1 MILGLLLNGVKIPF
15 VPMVIEILSVFI
27 LIIGFVFLVYK
38 HRTGT
43 SIEAVDEARLKQ
55 FTHIVGWIFIIYAAV
70 ELIAVFACI
79 SANDACRAG
88 YHYPVGTPC
97 IFCNGSAAN
106 THSGASDI
114 LMMGIFFDAFI
125 VNSYIVAAINTVKDF
140 FKSKKIEL

>member
-1 MILGLLLNGVKIPF
+1 MILGLLLDGVKIPL
-15 VPMVIEILSVFI
+15 VPMVIEILSVFV

-38 HRTGT
+38 HRTGK

-55 FTHIVGWIFIIYAAV
+55 FTHIVGWIFIIYALI

-79 SANDACRAG
+79 SANDACRVG

-114 LMMGIFFDAFI
+114 LMLGIFFDAFI

-140 FKSKKIEL
+140 LKSKKIDL

>member
-1 MILGLLLNGVKIPF
+1 MILGLLLGGVRIPV
-15 VPMVIEILSVFI
+15 VPMVIEILSVFV

-38 HRTGT
+38 HRTGK

-55 FTHIVGWIFIIYAAV
+55 FTHIIGWIFIIYATI

-79 SANDACRAG
+79 SANDACRVG

-114 LMMGIFFDAFI
+114 LMMGVFFDAFI

-140 FKSKKIEL
+140 LKSKKIEL

>member
-1 MILGLLLNGVKIPF
+1 MILGLFLGGVKIPI
-15 VPMVIEILSVFI
+15 VPMVIEILSVFV
-27 LIIGFVFLVYK
+27 LIIGFVFLIYK
-38 HRTGT
+38 HRTGK

-55 FTHIVGWIFIIYAAV
+55 FTHIIGWIFIVYAFI

-114 LMMGIFFDAFI
+114 LMLGIFFDAFV
-125 VNSYIVAAINTVKDF
+125 VNCYVVAAVNTVKDF
-140 FKSKKIEL
+140 LKSKKIEL

>member
-1 MILGLLLNGVKIPF
+1 MILGLLLGGVRIPV
-15 VPMVIEILSVFI
+15 VPMVIEILSVFV

-38 HRTGT
+38 HRTGK
-43 SIEAVDEARLKQ
+43 SIEAVDEARLKK
-55 FTHIVGWIFIIYAAV
+55 FTHIIGWIFIIYATI

-79 SANDACRAG
+79 SANDACRVG
-88 YHYPVGTPC
+88 YHYPVGAPC

-114 LMMGIFFDAFI
+114 LMMGVFFDAFI

-140 FKSKKIEL
+140 LKSKKIEL

>member
-1 MILGLLLNGVKIPF
+1 MILGLLLDGVKIPL
-15 VPMVIEILSVFI
+15 VPMVIEILSVFV

-38 HRTGT
+38 HRTGK

-55 FTHIVGWIFIIYAAV
+55 FTHIVGWIFIIYALI

-79 SANDACRAG
+79 SANDACRIG

-114 LMMGIFFDAFI
+114 LMLGIFFDAFI

-140 FKSKKIEL
+140 LKSKKIDL